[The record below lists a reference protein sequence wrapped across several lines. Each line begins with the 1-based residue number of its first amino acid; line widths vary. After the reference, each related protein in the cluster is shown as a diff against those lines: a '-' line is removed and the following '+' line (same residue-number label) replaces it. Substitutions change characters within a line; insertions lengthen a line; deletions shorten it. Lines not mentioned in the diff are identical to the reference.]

1 MNYNN
6 RLRNEILARGGEFI
20 ATGNLIHDMVSKKW
34 DNPTGA
40 FNVALKNNLVEMS
53 VADDWKEARKEWK
66 ATGKVWYIPLA
77 DDATDVLP
85 EPHKSSHPHYCVCGH
100 PIAWHFEIEN
110 TENGRL
116 EVVGSEH
123 IGFWMIVRHLVENL
137 EMDPEEVTQERV
149 KEWVKEAIKSMKAEW
164 WWSQYGEEFEE
175 WFSAIREQDLI
186 LNTRQGPQYY
196 DNDTA
201 RNEHKR
207 LIRKKGVGTRGT
219 NEFQMPSIVWRWN
232 HPDNDKTAQINTTG
246 YPNRDLWNDLQ
257 MFYFNLDKHNAKIEE
272 MNRERQER
280 IEEIAEQ
287 RRVMEEER
295 RERNRLH
302 EERMQR
308 QAERRRQEQIE
319 HQRLLDTAFERT
331 CSEWGIV
338 QFTAESGR
346 DAWEQ
351 DFLLKMIKR
360 INSLDYISE
369 KQKQR
374 VIKIINR
381 EDEPAT
387 EKQLSYIRAL
397 GGEPNPNLTKIK
409 ASKMIDELKNPPEV
423 VITDEEEE

>member
-6 RLRNEILARGGEFI
+6 RLRNEIQARGGEFI
-20 ATGNLIHDMVSKKW
+20 ATGSLIHDMVSKKW
-34 DNPTGA
+34 DNPSGA
-40 FNVALKNNLVEMS
+40 FNVALKNNLVDMS

-66 ATGKVWYIPLA
+66 ATGNVWYIPLN
-77 DDATDVLP
+77 DDATEVLP

-110 TENGRL
+110 TENGRV

-137 EMDPEEVTQERV
+137 EMNPEEVTQERV
-149 KEWVKEAIKSMKAEW
+149 KEWVKQAIKSMKAEW
-164 WWSQYGEEFEE
+164 WWGQYGEEFEE
-175 WFSAIREQDLI
+175 WFTAIREQDLI

-196 DNDTA
+196 DSDTA
-201 RNEHKR
+201 RHEYKK

-257 MFYFNLDKHNAKIEE
+257 MFYFNLDKYNAKIEE
-272 MNRERQER
+272 MNQERQER

-287 RRVMEEER
+287 RRVQEEER
-295 RERNRLH
+295 LENERLH
-302 EERMQR
+302 QARMQR
-308 QAERRRQEQIE
+308 QAEQRRLDAIE
-319 HQRLLDTAFERT
+319 KQRLLDTAFERT

-338 QFTAESGR
+338 QFSAEDGR
-346 DAWEQ
+346 DDWEQ
-351 DFLLKMIKR
+351 DFLYKMIKK

-381 EDEPAT
+381 EDDPAT
-387 EKQLSYIRAL
+387 EKQLAYIRAL
-397 GGEPNPNLTKIK
+397 GGEPTPHLTKRK
-409 ASKMIDELKNPPEV
+409 ASNMIDHLKNPPESV
-423 VITDEEEE
+423 TNNEEEE

>member
-20 ATGNLIHDMVSKKW
+20 ATGNLIHDMVSRKW

-40 FNVALKNNLVEMS
+40 FNVALKNNLVDMS

-66 ATGKVWYIPLA
+66 ATGNVWYIPLN
-77 DDATDVLP
+77 DDATEVLP

-110 TENGRL
+110 TENGRV

-137 EMDPEEVTQERV
+137 EMNPEEVTQERV
-149 KEWVKEAIKSMKAEW
+149 KEWVKQAIKSMKAEW
-164 WWSQYGEEFEE
+164 WWGQYGEEFEE
-175 WFSAIREQDLI
+175 WFTAIREQDLI

-196 DNDTA
+196 DSDTA
-201 RNEHKR
+201 RHEYKK

-257 MFYFNLDKHNAKIEE
+257 MFYFNLDKYNAKIEE
-272 MNRERQER
+272 MNQERQER

-287 RRVMEEER
+287 RRVQEEER
-295 RERNRLH
+295 LENERLH
-302 EERMQR
+302 QARMQR
-308 QAERRRQEQIE
+308 QAEQRRLDAIE
-319 HQRLLDTAFERT
+319 KQRLLDTAFERT

-338 QFTAESGR
+338 QFSAEDGR
-346 DAWEQ
+346 DDWEQ
-351 DFLLKMIKR
+351 DFLYKMIKK

-381 EDEPAT
+381 EDDPAT
-387 EKQLSYIRAL
+387 EKQLAYIRAL
-397 GGEPNPNLTKIK
+397 GGEPTPHLTKRK
-409 ASKMIDELKNPPEV
+409 ASNMIDHLKNPPESV
-423 VITDEEEE
+423 TNNEEEE

>member
-34 DNPTGA
+34 DNPSGA
-40 FNVALKNNLVEMS
+40 FNIALKNNLVELS

-66 ATGKVWYIPLA
+66 ATGNVWYIPLA
-77 DDATDVLP
+77 DDATEVLP
-85 EPHKSSHPHYCVCGH
+85 EPHKSSHPHYCICGH

-110 TENGRL
+110 TENGRV

-175 WFSAIREQDLI
+175 WFTAIREQDLI
-186 LNTRQGPQYY
+186 LNTRQGSQYW
-196 DNDTA
+196 DEDT
-201 RNEHKR
+201 RRYEHKK

-219 NEFQMPSIVWRWN
+219 NDFQMPSIVWRWN
-232 HPDNDKTAQINTTG
+232 HPDNEKTAQINTTG

-257 MFYFNLDKHNAKIEE
+257 MFYFNLGKHNATIEE

-287 RRVMEEER
+287 RRIQQEEREERERLQRERAARVAEER
-295 RERNRLH
+295 R
-302 EERMQR
+302 Q
-308 QAERRRQEQIE
+308 QQIE

-331 CSEWGIV
+331 CSEWGITH
-338 QFTAESGR
+338 FTAEHGR
-346 DAWEQ
+346 DDWEQ
-351 DFLLKMIKR
+351 DFLLKMIDR
-360 INSLDYISE
+360 INSMSYISE

-374 VIKIINR
+374 VIKIVNR
-381 EDEPAT
+381 EDDPAT
-387 EKQLSYIRAL
+387 EKQLAYIRAL
-397 GGEPNPNLTKIK
+397 GGEPNSSLTKRK
-409 ASKMIDELKNPPEV
+409 ASEMIDQLKNPPEI

>member
-66 ATGKVWYIPLA
+66 ATGNVWYIPLS

-85 EPHKSSHPHYCVCGH
+85 EPHRSSHPHYCVCGH

-110 TENGRL
+110 TENGRV

-175 WFSAIREQDLI
+175 WFSAVREQDLI

-201 RNEHKR
+201 RYEYKK

-295 RERNRLH
+295 AERNRLH

-423 VITDEEEE
+423 VITGEEEE